1 VAASEAPS
9 RQLIESGERD
19 APFLELAFDPLMAIE
34 PDPAGERGIGAELD
48 KRGSKLPV
56 KDIEVVV
63 VNTGAGTGEVVMGH
77 AGGTAPGSVGAKGGC
92 LLLSDADEHYPLH
105 VRGPLEVML
114 SDFLLSLALV
124 EMDNGNGMFLR
135 KMFYG
140 GDKVPGKTA

>member
-1 VAASEAPS
+1 VVASEAPS

-48 KRGSKLPV
+48 KRGPKLPV